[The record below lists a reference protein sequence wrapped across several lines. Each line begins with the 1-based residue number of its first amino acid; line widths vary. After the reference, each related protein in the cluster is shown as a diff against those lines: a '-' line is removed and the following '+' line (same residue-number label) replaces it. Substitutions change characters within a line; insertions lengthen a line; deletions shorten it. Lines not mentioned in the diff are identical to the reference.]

1 MCVNQGV
8 GSVREGE
15 DEHVLRRRH
24 CVGDENICRGR
35 VRALVEGAVAHSV
48 ITLQV
53 SELDGQIT
61 DVRTVDCNQ
70 SLLMLSV

>member
-1 MCVNQGV
+1 MCVKRFV
-8 GSVREGE
+8 GSKREGE
-15 DEHVLRRRH
+15 DEYVVRRRH
-24 CVGDENICRGR
+24 CIGDENICRGR
-35 VRALVEGAVAHSV
+35 GRAWVEDAAVKAV

-61 DVRTVDCNQ
+61 GVRTVDCNQ